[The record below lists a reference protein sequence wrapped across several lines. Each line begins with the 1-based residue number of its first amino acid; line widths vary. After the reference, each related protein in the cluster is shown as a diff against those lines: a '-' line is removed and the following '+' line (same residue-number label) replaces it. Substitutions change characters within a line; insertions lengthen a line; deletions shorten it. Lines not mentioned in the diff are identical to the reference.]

1 MDIFV
6 KKPVLAIVLSL
17 VLVLAGVWAALRI
30 PVLQFPKLESSSL
43 IVSTVYPGAS
53 ADVVQ
58 GFITD
63 PIERAA
69 MTVPGVDY
77 VESTS
82 AAGVSTVTA
91 RLKLN
96 EDSTDALAELSSRL
110 NQVASELP
118 PDAFDP
124 SVSVQRADQQ
134 GALFYLNVRSDGWS
148 RAEITDYVSRN
159 VSPQLAGINGVQ
171 RIELEGGRDPA
182 MRIWLDPVRLSAVGI
197 GANEVLGALASNN
210 VIAAIGRTESSE
222 QRVNLQTNA
231 TLSTVEDF
239 EQLIIRN
246 DGDVLLRLR
255 DVASVELGEDR
266 GDSVSRLDQSTTV
279 FIAVFPLPGANAIKI
294 GNEVYE
300 RLDEINT
307 TLPRGLSIDIG
318 YDATTYMR
326 NSLHEIFVTLGE
338 TVVLVGLVVLLLM
351 GALRTALV
359 PLITIPISILGSIA
373 VISAIGFSLN
383 LLTILAIVL
392 SVGLVVDDAI
402 VVVEN
407 VARHMR
413 DGKSRIEA
421 ALVSSRELL
430 TPIIAMTVTLAAVY
444 APIGFID
451 GLTGALFREFAFTLA
466 VAVLI
471 SGIVAITLSPI
482 MSAYVSAD
490 KGKEGRGTRYV
501 NAKFDSLRHFYSKL
515 LDRVFEGRTQVL
527 AVSFIFA
534 LLTVPF
540 YQFSAKELAPT
551 EDQGMLL
558 LLAEGPPDA
567 RVEYISEKMD
577 GVIEALQTIPEVTET
592 WQVLTPSGGFGGI
605 QFVDYGER
613 EMTADELRGV
623 AFGALSQVSDLRLLP
638 VLPTS
643 LPTAGQF
650 EVEMVVQGPDSY
662 EEMWGYVYQLVN
674 AAYASGQFLFA
685 DSDLKINQ
693 PSVRLNF
700 DHDRIADLGLNVSSV
715 STQLSALIAEQDVGR
730 FNDDGKSYR
739 VIPMVGDEARHT
751 PDSILDLPIS
761 VPSGEILP
769 LRTFATLE
777 NLTGPQTLGT
787 FNQQRAFRIRGAI
800 APGAT
805 SESAL
810 SAIET
815 AAAEILPETYSI
827 DYAGVSRPLR
837 QEGNSMMSVLM
848 VSLAVV
854 YLLLTVQFNSFRSP
868 LVVLVGSVP
877 LAISGAMMFSF
888 LGLTT
893 INIYAQIGLITLV
906 GLIAKNGILIT
917 EFANELHKNGH
928 SKVEAA
934 KEAAKVRLRPI
945 LMTTFATVIGHFPL
959 VLVTGAGAEA
969 RNSIGI
975 ILVAGMAIGTIFTLF
990 VLPCVYLILGDNFPV
1005 TAKDNSS
1012 EPVEA
1017 PQPQNEP
1024 RVLPMHRVKVGN
1036 STASPEQAR
1045 LDAMAAKPAR
1055 A

>member
-1 MDIFV
+1 MDVFV
-6 KKPVLAIVLSL
+6 RKPVLAIVLSL
-17 VLVLAGVWAALRI
+17 VLVLAGLWAALRI

-53 ADVVQ
+53 AEVVQ

-82 AAGVSTVTA
+82 AAGASTVTA

-96 EDSTDALAELSSRL
+96 ESSTDALAELSSRL

-118 PDAFDP
+118 PDALDP

-134 GALFYLNVRSDGWS
+134 GALFYLNVRSDSWS

-182 MRIWLDPVRLSAVGI
+182 MRVWLDPVRLSALGI
-197 GANEVLGALASNN
+197 GANEVLGALAANN
-210 VIAAIGRTESSE
+210 VIAAIGRTESSQ

-239 EQLIIRN
+239 KQLIIRN
-246 DGDVLLRLR
+246 DGDVLLRLG

-266 GDSVSRLDQSTTV
+266 GDSVSRLDQSMTV
-279 FIAVFPLPGANAIKI
+279 FIAIFPLPGANAIKI
-294 GNEVYE
+294 GDEVYQ
-300 RLDEINT
+300 RLDVINAA
-307 TLPRGLSIDIG
+307 LPKGLSIDIG

-351 GALRTALV
+351 GALRAALV
-359 PLITIPISILGSIA
+359 PLVTIPISILGSIA
-373 VISAIGFSLN
+373 VISAAGFSLN

-413 DGKSRIEA
+413 DGKSRLEA

-430 TPIIAMTVTLAAVY
+430 TPITAMTVTLAAVY

-451 GLTGALFREFAFTLA
+451 GLTGALFREFVFTLS

-490 KGKEGRGTRYV
+490 KGKEGGGTRYV
-501 NAKFDSLRHFYSKL
+501 NAKFDRMRHLYSQL
-515 LDRVFEGRTQVL
+515 LEHVFRWRTQVL

-551 EDQGMLL
+551 EDQGMLW

-577 GVIEALQTIPEVTET
+577 GVIEALKTIPEVTET

-605 QFVDYGER
+605 QFVNYDAR
-613 EMTADELRGV
+613 DLTADELRGV
-623 AFGALSQVSDLRLLP
+623 AFGALSQVPELRLFP

-643 LPTAGQF
+643 LPAAGQF
-650 EVEMVVQGPDSY
+650 EVEMIVQGPDRY
-662 EEMWGYVYQLVN
+662 EEMSGYVYQLVD

-685 DSDLKINQ
+685 DSDLKIDL
-693 PSVRLNF
+693 PSVRLIF
-700 DHDRIADLGLNVSSV
+700 DHDRIADLGLDVRTVSA
-715 STQLSALIAEQDVGR
+715 QLGVLLAEQDVGR

-739 VIPMVGDEARHT
+739 VIPMVGHEARHT
-751 PDSILDLPIS
+751 PDTILDLPIA
-761 VPSGEILP
+761 VPGGEILP
-769 LRTFATLE
+769 LRTLARLE
-777 NLTGPQTLGT
+777 YLTGPQTLGS

-815 AAAEILPETYSI
+815 AASEILPDSYSI

-837 QEGNSMMSVLM
+837 QEGNSMMTVLTT
-848 VSLAVV
+848 SLAVV
-854 YLLLTVQFNSFRSP
+854 YLLLAVQFNSFRSP

-877 LAISGAMMFSF
+877 LAVSGAMMFSF

-917 EFANELHKNGH
+917 EFANELHKSGY

-934 KEAAKVRLRPI
+934 KEAAQVRLRPV

-975 ILVAGMAIGTIFTLF
+975 ILVAGMSIGTIFTLF

-1005 TAKDNSS
+1005 PAKDDVS
-1012 EPVEA
+1012 ENAETSY
-1017 PQPQNEP
+1017 PQDAG
-1024 RVLPMHRVKVGN
+1024 RLLPMPGVKTG
-1036 STASPEQAR
+1036 SPTASHEHAH
-1045 LDAMAAKPAR
+1045 LDAMATNPSQG
-1055 A
+1055 